1 MRFLTAAL
9 SLAIL
14 STQPSAA
21 QSGFAEIW
29 ATDKELLLS
38 QGIDEPTARSA
49 FLWTELQY
57 HLGRCRAYLDE
68 DDLLFWRMWWKDKAL
83 AQVPVG
89 KKILEVGD
97 QQYYAGFQD
106 ARTKPLSKPH
116 CQRIF
121 DSVTA
126 DIQKMGQPPKP
137 TP

>member
-1 MRFLTAAL
+1 MRLLTTAV
-9 SLAIL
+9 SLAIFG
-14 STQPSAA
+14 TQPCAA
-21 QSGFAEIW
+21 KDKFAEIW

-68 DDLLFWRMWWKDKAL
+68 DDLLFWRMWWKDTAL

-89 KKILEVGD
+89 KKILEVGE
-97 QQYYAGFQD
+97 QQYYAGHQD
-106 ARTKPLSKPH
+106 ARTKPLSMPH

-121 DSVTA
+121 NSVTA
-126 DIQKMGQPPKP
+126 DIQKLAQQSER